1 MKVFLIV
8 VAVIVAIF
16 ALILSISAEFTII
29 YDKKWITRI
38 RVLFIEKD
46 IELSKILSFIL
57 FPDKAGKQAAE
68 KKKEEE
74 KIKKEEK
81 QAEEE
86 NTEAEKPAEAQQQA
100 PKKPAKSN
108 PIKKIIDE
116 DGIVGIMLF
125 VSNLLQ
131 TAGTAVLT
139 LIKGLHIYS
148 LYVKIIVGGGDA
160 ADIGIKYGRI
170 CGYYYPLK
178 GAILNGMKV
187 DQYDDYIQADFIAP
201 QSEYEFQFIGSINIA
216 LLLKVALRAVKVF
229 VINFIKNK

>member
-16 ALILSISAEFTII
+16 ALILSLSAEFTII

-74 KIKKEEK
+74 QKKEEEK

-86 NTEAEKPAEAQQQA
+86 NTESEKPAEE
-100 PKKPAKSN
+100 PSKPAKSN

-131 TAGTAVLT
+131 TAGTAVST

-187 DQYDDYIQADFIAP
+187 DQYDDYIHADFIAP